1 MGKGLVYGNI
11 LIFGTLGAYIPA
23 IWNKSILSII
33 SVIGSVIGAFFG
45 IWLAAKIN
53 SYLGL

>member
-1 MGKGLVYGNI
+1 MGKGLVYGNV

-23 IWNKSILSII
+23 IWNKSIFSII
-33 SVIGSVIGAFFG
+33 SVIGCVIGAVFG

-53 SYLGL
+53 SYLDL